1 MEKLMKPLCLLLL
14 ALYALGVIG
23 GVGYTLYYDLW
34 YVSIGVL
41 TTGILAFDNVRK
53 IWSYLKP

>member
-14 ALYALGVIG
+14 ALYALGVVG
-23 GVGYTLYYDLW
+23 GVGYTLYYGLW
-34 YVSIGVL
+34 PVSVGVL

>member
-1 MEKLMKPLCLLLL
+1 MKPLCLLLL
-14 ALYALGVIG
+14 ALYVLGVVG
-23 GVGYTLYYDLW
+23 GVGYTLYYGLW
-34 YVSIGVL
+34 YVSVGVL

>member
-14 ALYALGVIG
+14 ALYVLGVVG
-23 GVGYTLYYDLW
+23 GVGYTLYYGKW